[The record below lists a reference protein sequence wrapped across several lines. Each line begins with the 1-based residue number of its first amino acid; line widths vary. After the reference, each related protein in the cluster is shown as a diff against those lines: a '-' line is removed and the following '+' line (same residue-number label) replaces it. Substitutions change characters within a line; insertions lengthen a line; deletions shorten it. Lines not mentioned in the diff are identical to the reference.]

1 MFIELEPIFN
11 NIGETISFDFPLNL
25 SECEYNCVFPFK
37 TPVMVK
43 GVVKNTAGVVELNME
58 TEIVYDGQ
66 CDRCAD
72 SIKKEYKYSFEHT
85 LVSSLNNE
93 ENDELMLIEDMHF
106 EIDPLITEDIFLS
119 LPTKILCSDGCKGLC
134 PQCGTNLNKNSCDC
148 KKEIDPRLAALREL
162 LDN

>member
-119 LPTKILCSDGCKGLC
+119 LPTKILCSDDCKGLC